1 MLILAGGG
9 LSVAGALVVYGSL
22 TGRLAAMLAAVFKPG
37 NLTTDFGGYTIR
49 PGAPDPL
56 GTVLNPPLPGNKQPS
71 SVGDYLNGLAR

>member
-9 LSVAGALVVYGSL
+9 LSITGALVVYGSL
-22 TGRLAAMLAAVFKPG
+22 TGRLAAMLAAVFKPSD
-37 NLTTDFGGYTIR
+37 LTSDYGYTVR